1 MVKFSA
7 STLSKIAGEGADAGT
22 DALVGTGLGVG
33 LTSIMT
39 GVSGKV
45 DAKQLSGDIV
55 GAGGQ
60 ELLEYGIKKAFSKQ
74 ATAALS
80 TQLSSSALKQAATQT
95 GKIVGTQ
102 ITKQVATAGI
112 RATITTAAKTGAA
125 TAAKAAMAMA
135 GGPIGLALLLISLTL
150 GFLDMFWNPWKNYFN
165 KDLQEML
172 DQINDS
178 ATQQFKLQNATYPIT
193 LKPNIKPETED
204 EQAEFEK
211 ELVQYLRDRNL
222 ILPSEAFKQ
231 LTKRLDDY
239 EQFRMRK
246 VQLSEAHMRIL
257 ESAATQFQSQEQAAN
272 WQQITDITEASQLK
286 NKISDKM
293 TNYLFIS
300 MTQEDIQT
308 NRTQLIL
315 YTALLYKKGLI
326 LPPSQRTIFTD
337 IKQYVQVYWFRLLFY
352 LSCIIS
358 IIFSIIFYNL
368 N

>member
-1 MVKFSA
+1 
-7 STLSKIAGEGADAGT
+7 
-22 DALVGTGLGVG
+22 
-33 LTSIMT
+33 MT

-45 DAKQLSGDIV
+45 DAKQLAGDII
-55 GAGGQ
+55 GIGGQ
-60 ELLEYGIKKAFSKQ
+60 ELIEYGVKNALGKQ
-74 ATAALS
+74 ATGILAQQASS
-80 TQLSSSALKQAATQT
+80 TAVKQAATQAA
-95 GKIVGTQ
+95 
-102 ITKQVATAGI
+102 KQAAAAGI
-112 RATITTAAKTGAA
+112 RTTLTTAAKTGASL
-125 TAAKAAMAMA
+125 AAKTALSLA

-178 ATQQFKLQNATYPIT
+178 ATQHFKLQDATYPIT
-193 LKPNIKPETED
+193 IKPNIKPETEE
-204 EQAEFEK
+204 EQKEFTK

-222 ILPSEAFKQ
+222 ILPEEAFKQ

-246 VQLSEAHMRIL
+246 VQLSEAHLAIL
-257 ESAATQFQSQEQAAN
+257 QGAATQFQAQEQAAN
-272 WQQITDITEASQLK
+272 WQQITDITEAAQLK

-293 TNYLFIS
+293 SHYLFVS

-308 NRTQLIL
+308 NRTQLLL

-337 IKQYVQVYWFRLLFY
+337 IKQYIQVYWFRLIFY

-358 IIFSIIFYNL
+358 IIFSIVFYNL